1 MSSIQ
6 QRRSTATDTRLA
18 VVINAAANLNAQ
30 LLELN
35 RLRDLVRNAQL
46 SARKSPQLHRKRKR
60 IPALKLGAAYVAAS
74 GSENRRSVFPA

>member
-1 MSSIQ
+1 LSLLGVQLSSIQ

-46 SARKSPQLHRKRKR
+46 SARKSPLHRKTKR
-60 IPALKLGAAYVAAS
+60 IPA
-74 GSENRRSVFPA
+74 

>member
-18 VVINAAANLNAQ
+18 VVINTAANLNVQ

-46 SARKSPQLHRKRKR
+46 SARKSPQLHKRKR
-60 IPALKLGAAYVAAS
+60 IPA
-74 GSENRRSVFPA
+74 

>member
-1 MSSIQ
+1 MLSFFSVHLILLGVQMSSIQ

-18 VVINAAANLNAQ
+18 VVINAAANLNVQ

-46 SARKSPQLHRKRKR
+46 SARKSPQLHKRKR
-60 IPALKLGAAYVAAS
+60 IPA
-74 GSENRRSVFPA
+74 

>member
-6 QRRSTATDTRLA
+6 QRRSTDADTRLA
-18 VVINAAANLNAQ
+18 VVINAAANLNVQ

-46 SARKSPQLHRKRKR
+46 SARKSPHYTETESAFRLE
-60 IPALKLGAAYVAAS
+60 PGAADVAAN

>member
-18 VVINAAANLNAQ
+18 VVINAAANLNVQ

-46 SARKSPQLHRKRKR
+46 SARKSPQLHRNRKP
-60 IPALKLGAAYVAAS
+60 IPA
-74 GSENRRSVFPA
+74 

>member
-6 QRRSTATDTRLA
+6 QRLSSATDARLA
-18 VVINAAANLNAQ
+18 VVINAAANLNVQ

-46 SARKSPQLHRKRKR
+46 SAPKSPQLYKKRKR
-60 IPALKLGAAYVAAS
+60 IPA
-74 GSENRRSVFPA
+74 

>member
-6 QRRSTATDTRLA
+6 QRLSSATDTRLA
-18 VVINAAANLNAQ
+18 VVINAAANLNVQ

-46 SARKSPQLHRKRKR
+46 SARKSPPLYRKRKR
-60 IPALKLGAAYVAAS
+60 IPA
-74 GSENRRSVFPA
+74 

>member
-6 QRRSTATDTRLA
+6 QRRSTDTRLA
-18 VVINAAANLNAQ
+18 VVINAAANLNVQ

-46 SARKSPQLHRKRKR
+46 PARKSPQPHRKSKR
-60 IPALKLGAAYVAAS
+60 IPA
-74 GSENRRSVFPA
+74 

>member
-18 VVINAAANLNAQ
+18 VVINAAANLNVQ

-35 RLRDLVRNAQL
+35 RLRDLVRNVQL
-46 SARKSPQLHRKRKR
+46 STRKSPQLHKRKR
-60 IPALKLGAAYVAAS
+60 TPA
-74 GSENRRSVFPA
+74 

>member
-18 VVINAAANLNAQ
+18 VVINAAANLNVQ

-46 SARKSPQLHRKRKR
+46 SARKSPLLHKRKR
-60 IPALKLGAAYVAAS
+60 IPA
-74 GSENRRSVFPA
+74 

>member
-18 VVINAAANLNAQ
+18 VVINAAVDLNAQ
-30 LLELN
+30 LLDLN

-60 IPALKLGAAYVAAS
+60 IPA
-74 GSENRRSVFPA
+74 

>member
-18 VVINAAANLNAQ
+18 VVINAAANLNVQ

-46 SARKSPQLHRKRKR
+46 PARKSPQLHKRKR
-60 IPALKLGAAYVAAS
+60 IPA
-74 GSENRRSVFPA
+74 

>member
-6 QRRSTATDTRLA
+6 QRRSTAADTRLA
-18 VVINAAANLNAQ
+18 VVINAAANLNVQ

-46 SARKSPQLHRKRKR
+46 STRKSPQLHKRKR
-60 IPALKLGAAYVAAS
+60 IPA
-74 GSENRRSVFPA
+74 

>member
-18 VVINAAANLNAQ
+18 VVINAAANLNVQ

-60 IPALKLGAAYVAAS
+60 IPT
-74 GSENRRSVFPA
+74 

>member
-6 QRRSTATDTRLA
+6 QRRSSAADTRLA
-18 VVINAAANLNAQ
+18 VVINAAANLNVQ

-46 SARKSPQLHRKRKR
+46 SARKSPLLHKRKR
-60 IPALKLGAAYVAAS
+60 IPA
-74 GSENRRSVFPA
+74 